1 MPHGISTWGA
11 SHEMDRRVFF
21 AKGIGAEGEF
31 LLFERFAELE
41 MEQ

>member
-1 MPHGISTWGA
+1 MLHHHKIVHRDIKA
-11 SHEMDRRVFF
+11 ANVFF